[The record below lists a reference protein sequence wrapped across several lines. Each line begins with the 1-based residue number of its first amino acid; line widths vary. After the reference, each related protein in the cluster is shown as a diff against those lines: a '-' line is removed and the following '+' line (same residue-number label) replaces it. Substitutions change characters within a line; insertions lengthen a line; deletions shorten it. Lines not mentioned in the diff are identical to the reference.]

1 MPTTLLPVVCKGLVK
16 NLTGYFNTYDHTLL
30 PSSSILPSSS
40 NSLSNQSQ
48 FSSIHSYTPSIII
61 PTNDDENDDTVQ
73 SNDHVNTIEYYRF
86 SCRGY
91 KRVFLYCFIIIFID

>member
-16 NLTGYFNTYDHTLL
+16 NLTGYFNTYDLTLL
-30 PSSSILPSSS
+30 PSSSLLNQSSHYYSNLSQSSS
-40 NSLSNQSQ
+40 IKS
-48 FSSIHSYTPSIII
+48 FTPSIII

-73 SNDHVNTIEYYRF
+73 SNDHVNTIEYHRF

-91 KRVFLYCFIIIFID
+91 KRVLLCRCRIIFID

>member
-30 PSSSILPSSS
+30 PSSS

-48 FSSIHSYTPSIII
+48 FSSIHSFTPSIII

-73 SNDHVNTIEYYRF
+73 SNDYVNTIEYYRF